1 MNGNKILLSR
11 RGTQSPFYVIKDYLE
26 MAKIHLCLYIGLSAV
41 FGHVT
46 ACRNFSA
53 ESFFLGGL
61 VFILACGSAVLNNV
75 QDRNYDAF
83 FPRTCRR
90 PLPEKRVPVLNAVI
104 LALLMIGFGL
114 SGLLLVYDF
123 SAFFWGTVAVTCY
136 NGVYTPL
143 KKISLLAIFPGSL
156 SGMLPPLIGWTGAGN
171 SLFDTDILVI
181 LSIFGIWQIPH
192 FFISLL
198 KTRQALPGTS
208 GSVTSAFRRF
218 PSFTQLFSQNE
229 IRLQILIWTSLYSL
243 GVLLFAMKGVIKSP
257 GLSVVCGLNAG
268 IITILVSILV
278 FKTGKRNIPQAFLS
292 INLSMLFFIGAGIC
306 DMCCR

>member
-11 RGTQSPFYVIKDYLE
+11 RGVLSPMDALKDYLE
-26 MAKIHLCLYIGLSAV
+26 MAKLHLCLYIGLSAV
-41 FGHVT
+41 FGHAT

-53 ESFFLGGL
+53 ESFFLGVL

-83 FPRTCRR
+83 FPRTCLRA
-90 PLPEKRVPVLNAVI
+90 LPKKRVPVSNAVI
-104 LALLMIGFGL
+104 LAIVMIGLGL
-114 SGLLLVYDF
+114 SGLLLVYAF
-123 SAFFWGTVAVTCY
+123 SAFFWGTVAVVCY

-156 SGMLPPLIGWTGAGN
+156 SGMLPPLIGWTGAGK
-171 SLFDTDILVI
+171 SMFDTDILVI

-198 KTRQALPGTS
+198 KNRQSMSGTL
-208 GSVTSAFRRF
+208 AFRRF
-218 PSFTQLFSQNE
+218 PSFIQLFSQNE

-257 GLSVVCGLNAG
+257 ALSVVCGLNAG
-268 IITILVSILV
+268 IITIFVAILV
-278 FKTGKRNIPQAFLS
+278 FKAGKRNIPQAFLS
-292 INLSMLFFIGAGIC
+292 INLSMLLFIGAGIC